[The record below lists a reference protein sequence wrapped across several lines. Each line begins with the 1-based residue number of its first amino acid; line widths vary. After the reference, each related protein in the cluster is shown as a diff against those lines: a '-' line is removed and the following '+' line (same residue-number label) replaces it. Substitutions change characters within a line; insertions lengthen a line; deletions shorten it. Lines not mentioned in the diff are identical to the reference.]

1 MKLLLCLIL
10 CTLSFDKSASPTKEE
25 LAIANACAQ
34 TMVNDW
40 SVEAFEKL
48 LAPNA
53 RQLKGEKL
61 AMDFITANAQ
71 LLGKDSAFRKSVK
84 FEALEP
90 ICITETNMA
99 EAFVK
104 VHDFLDADAQAK
116 MKKKTIPMK
125 DGKVVLDALKKK
137 WPNLFDEL
145 AQGRTAFFLPCV
157 AVERGEKRPLSMF
170 IVVAKV
176 DESFRITLLED
187 K

>member
-1 MKLLLCLIL
+1 MQLLLCLIL
-10 CTLSFDKSASPTKEE
+10 CALSLDEGASPTKEE
-25 LAIANACAQ
+25 LAIANACAE

-48 LAPNA
+48 LAPGA

-61 AMDFITANAQ
+61 AIDFIKGNAQ

-84 FEALEP
+84 LEALEP
-90 ICITETNMA
+90 VCITETNME

-104 VHDFLDADAQAK
+104 VHDFLDADVQG
-116 MKKKTIPMK
+116 KKTIPMK
-125 DGKVVLDALKKK
+125 DGKVALDALKKK

-176 DESFRITLLED
+176 DESLRITLLED

>member
-1 MKLLLCLIL
+1 MQLLLCLIL
-10 CTLSFDKSASPTKEE
+10 CTLSLDEGASPTKEE
-25 LAIANACAQ
+25 LAIANACAE

-48 LAPNA
+48 LAPGA
-53 RQLKGEKL
+53 RQLKGDKM
-61 AMDFITANAQ
+61 AIDFIKGNAP

-84 FEALEP
+84 IEAGEP
-90 ICITETNMA
+90 ICITTANME

-104 VHDFLDADAQAK
+104 VHEFLDADAEGK
-116 MKKKTIPMK
+116 RYTIPMN
-125 DGKVVLDALKKK
+125 DGKVVLEALKKK

-176 DESFRITLLED
+176 DDSLRITLLED